1 MSEAVSLIA
10 LAAILIAAVT
20 RVRWA
25 PDWVVAALAATL
37 LVAVEAISFSGAR
50 AALRELGPTVGFLA
64 ALLLLADGCRR
75 AGMFE
80 ALGLW
85 MAVGARRQP
94 RRLLAMVFVVAAVTT
109 AVLSLDATV
118 VLLTPIVF
126 ATAARLPAN
135 PRPHVYACSHLAN
148 SASLL
153 LPVSNLTNL
162 LAFHASGLSFARFGG
177 LMVLPWLGALA
188 IEWLVLSRWFSGDLQ
203 YPATGRAQTTEVR
216 TPVFALCVV
225 AATLAGF
232 VLSSVVGIAPVWVA
246 AAGAVVMQVRARPAA
261 KELVL
266 AIEPTL
272 LVFVLGLGVVVAAAG
287 QHGLSSA
294 VTSILPG
301 GQQLPALLGLAA
313 VSAVAANLVNN
324 LPATLIILPV
334 VAASGPG
341 AVLAMLVG
349 VNVGPNLTYVGSLA
363 TLLWRRIVHAHEEET
378 DIREFTQLG
387 MRTVPP
393 ILVASTAGLW
403 LALQVL

>member
-1 MSEAVSLIA
+1 MNEAVSLVA
-10 LAAILIAAVT
+10 LAAILIAAVA
-20 RVRWA
+20 RARWA
-25 PDWVVAALAATL
+25 PDWVVAVLGAALVL
-37 LVAVEAISFSGAR
+37 AVGAISFSGAR
-50 AALRELGPTVGFLA
+50 SALRELGPTVGFLA

-75 AGMFE
+75 AGMFN
-80 ALGLW
+80 ALGAW
-85 MAVGARRQP
+85 MARGARQSP
-94 RRLLAMVFVVAAVTT
+94 SRLLALVFIAAAATT
-109 AVLSLDATV
+109 AVLSLDATI

-177 LMVLPWLGALA
+177 LMALPWLVALA
-188 IEWLVLSRWFSGDLQ
+188 IEWLIFTRSFSSELRHS
-203 YPATGRAQTTEVR
+203 ATGRPQPPALDL
-216 TPVFALCVV
+216 PVFALCVL

-232 VLSSVVGIAPVWVA
+232 VLSSVGIAPVWVA
-246 AAGAVVMQVRARPAA
+246 AAGALVLQVRARPPL

-266 AIEPTL
+266 ATEPTL
-272 LVFVLGLGVVVAAAG
+272 LVFVLGLGIVVAAAG

-294 VTSILPG
+294 VTSILPDG
-301 GQQLPALLGLAA
+301 HELPALLGIAA

-363 TLLWRRIVHAHEEET
+363 TLLWRRIVHAHDEET
-378 DIREFTQLG
+378 DIGEFTRLG
-387 MRTVPP
+387 VRTVPL
-393 ILVASTAGLW
+393 ILVASTLALW
-403 LALQVL
+403 LALQVV